1 MVQYLHSFFGFKHLT
16 PAQKIAAS
24 FLLVILLGTVLLMLP
39 ISHRDH
45 QMYSLIDALF
55 TATSATCVT
64 GLVVN
69 VTVQEFTIFGQAVI
83 LLLIQIGG
91 LGLMTLMAVFILL
104 LKSRLSMHEKMA
116 MKEMLNQDQV
126 FNMHRFLM
134 DILKYTLLFE
144 GCGMVVLALRF
155 IPDFGIMRGLFKALF
170 VSVSAF
176 CNAGFDNLG
185 AVSLIDYVH
194 DPLVIIPVMAL
205 IVLGGLGFAVWF
217 DLRDKIKLWLKREIS
232 LEKFRKSLSLHTK
245 IVLFMTME
253 LIAVTA
259 TFLFLLEFQNK
270 GTIGSF
276 QWWEKGLTS
285 LFESVTLRTAGFA
298 SVNYAQ
304 LTMASKFL
312 MILVMF
318 VGGSPGGTAGGVKTT
333 TLAVLVLFII
343 ANLRG
348 HIHTVMFRRSISRE
362 IIVRAMSI
370 FFINLLTLITGVF
383 LLCILEDKAFIDLL
397 FEATSAL
404 ATVGLTLG
412 ITSSLSLGGKIIII
426 LLMFVGRIGITTFVM
441 SLVSHHN
448 LKQHNAVAYPNGT
461 IIVG

>member
-1 MVQYLHSFFGFKHLT
+1 MVQYIHSFFDFKNFT
-16 PAQKIAAS
+16 PAQKIAGS
-24 FLLVILLGTVLLMLP
+24 FLFVIALGTVLLMLP
-39 ISHRDH
+39 IAHRDH

-64 GLVVN
+64 GLVVD

-83 LLLIQIGG
+83 LMLIQIGG
-91 LGLMTLMAVFILL
+91 LGLMTLMAVFIVL

-116 MKEMLNQDQV
+116 MKEMLNQDQI

-144 GCGMVVLALRF
+144 GCGMVLLALRF
-155 IPDFGIMRGLFKALF
+155 IPDYGLFRGLFKALF

-185 AVSLIDYVH
+185 SNSLMMYAH
-194 DPLVIIPVMAL
+194 DPLVIFTVMAL

-217 DLRDKIKLWLKREIS
+217 DLRDKLKLWLKREIK
-232 LEKFRKSLSLHTK
+232 LEKLRKSLSLHTK
-245 IVLFMTME
+245 IVLFMTFE
-253 LIAVTA
+253 LIVVTA
-259 TFLFLLEFQNK
+259 VVLFLLEFQND
-270 GTIGSF
+270 GTIGTFS
-276 QWWEKGLTS
+276 WWEKGLTA

-298 SVNYAQ
+298 SINYAE
-304 LTMASKFL
+304 LTLASKFL
-312 MILVMF
+312 MVLVMF

-343 ANLRG
+343 ATLRG
-348 HIHTVMFRRSISRE
+348 HIHTVMFRRSISRD

-370 FFINLLTLITGVF
+370 FFINLLTMITGIL
-383 LLCILEDKAFIDLL
+383 LLCILEDKAFIDLV
-397 FEATSAL
+397 FEAASAL

-412 ITSSLSLGGKIIII
+412 ITSTLSVGGKVIII
-426 LLMFVGRIGITTFVM
+426 LLMFVGRVGITTFVM

-448 LKQHNAVAYPNGT
+448 LKQHNAITYPNGT